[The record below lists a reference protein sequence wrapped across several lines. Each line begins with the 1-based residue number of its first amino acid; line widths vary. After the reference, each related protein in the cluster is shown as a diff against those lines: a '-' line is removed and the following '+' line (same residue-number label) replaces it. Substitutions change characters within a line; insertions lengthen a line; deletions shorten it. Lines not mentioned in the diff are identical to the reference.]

1 MVGMQDF
8 FRHHYPN
15 TCIVLLGVLVLLG
28 VGGAAAENGRFVR
41 DVVRVGVLGNWPPQ
55 YQLDGNG
62 RPAGFAIDVLERI
75 ADVANLEI
83 DYKVMDSWEQLS
95 DALRR
100 HRIDLIPN
108 LGISRERKQ
117 WAAFTSPVET
127 FPVVIFIR
135 RSTLDIQGAG
145 DLTHRVVGTVQ
156 FNVGTRLMKQRDD
169 IELRVF
175 RSIEEAFFELLAG
188 QVDALVYP
196 KPVMMKLTLAAG
208 LEEHITSAG
217 EPLLEVKRAIA
228 VRKDDH
234 ELLRRLEPAVLAFVH
249 STAYL
254 SLYANWFGHSRPFW
268 TPKRIVML
276 MTTLIVISTIAG
288 VIWHNL
294 RTTAINRRLRQ
305 SIHECNRTEEALR
318 ASEEKY
324 RLIVE
329 YQNDLIL
336 KLAPDGRILFVSP
349 SVFELLGCSADT
361 IIGTNLLSLVHPQ
374 DVDTVHLAMQGLP
387 VAPYFCRYE
396 VRCLTSRKWKWFFWS
411 NKAILDPSGRLSEII
426 AVGRDTTQRKQAELR
441 LKESEEKFR
450 AIFEHAADSVV
461 LLDALTL
468 KIVDFN
474 ATAHQNLGY
483 TRDYFKQ
490 QSLTSLL
497 VVEPPDT
504 IASTL
509 KILLRADRRPVEA
522 MLKTKSGRIR
532 YYRIKQQPVTI
543 SDHHYSLG
551 IWHDITDRKQ
561 FEDYLVHSQ
570 KTEAIGTLAGG
581 VAHDFNNIL
590 SIIIGNTELAGEAI
604 STDHP
609 LHQNLTEIKTAG
621 LRARDIVAQLLS
633 LSRHEETRR
642 SPIRPAQVIE
652 ESLQLLRVSIPAT
665 IEIRKKLSPQPMT
678 VLSDATQIQQVLI
691 NLCNNAAHAMA
702 AGGGVLTVS
711 LDMVDLDRAAA
722 VEHHLNAGAY
732 ACMTVEDTGTGIEPA
747 NMDRIFDPYF
757 TTKPAHLGT
766 GMGLAMV
773 HGIVTKYGGSVTVD
787 SRLGRGS
794 RFSVFLPLSEAVAA
808 VESRSREE
816 SLSGRGRLLL
826 IDDEPSILR
835 LGTQYLSQ
843 LGYDVMTADC
853 SERALALFR
862 SAPHRFDLIVT
873 DMSMPKI
880 SGDVLIKEIFDIDPR
895 MPVIVCSGHS
905 NAFVREKMQPLGVD
919 GFVEKPY
926 HMRTLARAIKQTLEK
941 RTEAAGERRAD
952 SVRKADEET
961 PPAK

>member
-1 MVGMQDF
+1 MRGFIQHLY
-8 FRHHYPN
+8 RY
-15 TCIVLLGVLVLLG
+15 TCILLLGMFVLLGVDRSE
-28 VGGAAAENGRFVR
+28 AENGRIVR
-41 DVVRVGVLGNWPPQ
+41 DVVRVGVMSNWPPQ
-55 YQLDGNG
+55 YQLNDSG
-62 RPAGFAIDVLERI
+62 RPNGFAVDLLEHV
-75 ADVANLEI
+75 ADAANLEI
-83 DYKVMDSWEQLS
+83 NFTVMDSWEQLA
-95 DALRR
+95 DALRH

-108 LGISRERKQ
+108 LGITREREQ

-135 RSTLDIQGAG
+135 RSTLDIQGAR

-156 FNVGTRLMKQRDD
+156 FNVGTRLMQQRDD
-169 IELRVF
+169 IELRIF

-196 KPVMMKLTLAAG
+196 KPVMMRLVLAAG
-208 LEEHITSAG
+208 LEEHITSVG
-217 EPLLEVKRAIA
+217 EPLLEVKRAFA
-228 VRKDDH
+228 VRRDDY
-234 ELLRRLEPAVLAFVH
+234 ELLHRLEPAVLAFVH

-254 SLYANWFGHSRPFW
+254 SLYAKWFGRSRPFW
-268 TPKRIVML
+268 THKRIMML
-276 MTTLIVISTIAG
+276 MTTLIIVFIIAG
-288 VIWHNL
+288 AIWHNL
-294 RTTAINRRLRQ
+294 RTTVINRRLRQ
-305 SIHECNRTEEALR
+305 SIDERNRTEAALR

-329 YQNDLIL
+329 HQNDLIL
-336 KLAPDGRILFVSP
+336 KLAPDGRILFASP
-349 SVFELLGCSADT
+349 SVYELLGCKAET

-374 DVDTVHLAMQGLP
+374 DLDTVNLAMQGLQ

-426 AVGRDTTQRKQAELR
+426 AVGRDTTQRKQAEMR

-461 LLDALTL
+461 LLNAVTL

-483 TRDYFKQ
+483 TRDNFKR

-504 IASTL
+504 IASTV
-509 KILLRADRRPVEA
+509 KLLLHADRHPVEA

-543 SDHHYSLG
+543 GDHHYSLG
-551 IWHDITDRKQ
+551 IWHDISDRKQ

-570 KTEAIGTLAGG
+570 KMEAIGTLAGG

-590 SIIIGNTELAGEAI
+590 SIIIGNTELAGENV
-604 STDHP
+604 STNHP
-609 LHQNLTEIKTAG
+609 LHQNLEEIKTAG

-633 LSRHEETRR
+633 LSRQEETRR
-642 SPIRPAQVIE
+642 SPIQPAQVIE

-665 IEIRKKLSPQPMT
+665 IEIRKNLSPQPMT
-678 VLSDATQIQQVLI
+678 ILSDATQIQQVLI
-691 NLCNNAAHAMA
+691 NLCTNAAHAMA
-702 AGGGVLTVS
+702 ANGGTLTVS
-711 LDMVDLDRAAA
+711 LDKLVLDRASA
-722 VEHHLNAGAY
+722 VEHHLDAGDY
-732 ACMTVEDTGTGIEPA
+732 ACMTIEDNGSGIEPA
-747 NMDRIFDPYF
+747 NLDRIFDPYF

-773 HGIVTKYGGSVTVD
+773 HGIVTKYGGAVTVD

-808 VESRSREE
+808 IESCGQGEALE
-816 SLSGRGRLLL
+816 GRGRLLL
-826 IDDEPSILR
+826 VDDEPSILK

-843 LGYDVMTADC
+843 LGYEVRAADS
-853 SERALALFR
+853 SEQALALFR
-862 SAPHRFDLIVT
+862 SDPRQYDLIVT
-873 DMSMPKI
+873 DMTMPKI
-880 SGDVLIKEIFDIDPR
+880 SGDRLVKEIFASNPR
-895 MPVIVCSGHS
+895 MPVIMCSGYPS
-905 NAFVREKMQPLGVD
+905 VSVREKIQALGVD
-919 GFVEKPY
+919 EFVEKPY
-926 HMRTLARAIKQTLEK
+926 HMRTLAKAIKRTLEK
-941 RTEAAGERRAD
+941 RRSTAGERHAD
-952 SVRKADEET
+952 SGRKTDEAT
-961 PPAK
+961 PTAK